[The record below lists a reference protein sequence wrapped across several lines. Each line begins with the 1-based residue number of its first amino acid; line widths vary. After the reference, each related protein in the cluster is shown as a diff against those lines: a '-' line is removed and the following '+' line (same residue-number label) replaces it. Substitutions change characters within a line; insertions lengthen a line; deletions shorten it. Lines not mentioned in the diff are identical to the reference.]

1 MNDDGNADPFAGE
14 TSRLVQVLADL
25 VKEKRVSV
33 RSLEKAMGVGD
44 SVFSKVLKGRIT
56 LNVRHVLMICTALG
70 IEWRDFFT
78 RAYGLSA
85 GDAPPAAGPLPD
97 DAQLEEKMIRILTR
111 LGVLVPKM
119 PDGSSAGE
127 R

>member
-1 MNDDGNADPFAGE
+1 MSHDGKADPFAAE

-70 IEWRDFFT
+70 IEWRDFFA
-78 RAYGLSA
+78 RAYGLTGA
-85 GDAPPAAGPLPD
+85 DAPPATGPLPD
-97 DAQLEEKMIRILTR
+97 DVQLEEKMIRILTR
-111 LGVLVPKM
+111 LGVLPAQA

>member
-1 MNDDGNADPFAGE
+1 MNDDGNADRFAGE
-14 TSRLVQVLADL
+14 TARLVQVLADL

-70 IEWRDFFT
+70 IEWRDFFA

-85 GDAPPAAGPLPD
+85 ADAPPAAGPLPD

>member
-1 MNDDGNADPFAGE
+1 MNDDGNADPFAAE

-70 IEWRDFFT
+70 IEWRDFFA
-78 RAYGLSA
+78 RAYGLA
-85 GDAPPAAGPLPD
+85 GTDAPPAAGPLPD

-111 LGVLVPKM
+111 LGVLPAQA